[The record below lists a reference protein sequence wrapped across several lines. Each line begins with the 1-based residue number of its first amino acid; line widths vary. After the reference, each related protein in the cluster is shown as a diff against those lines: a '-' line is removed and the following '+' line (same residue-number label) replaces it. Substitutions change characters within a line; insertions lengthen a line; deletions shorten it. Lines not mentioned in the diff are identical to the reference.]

1 MNNKY
6 PQKFYGVEL
15 HKINTEA
22 DALKA
27 LDSFIRNAD
36 DREVE
41 EACKELENVVSRPV
55 RSIIRSLLWKLEYPL
70 DSQEFLRCFDLKY
83 AAA

>member
-1 MNNKY
+1 MNS
-6 PQKFYGVEL
+6 PVVKFFGVEL
-15 HKINTEA
+15 KTIRTEA
-22 DALKA
+22 DALCA
-27 LDSFIRNAD
+27 LDDFIRNAS

-55 RSIIRSLLWKLEYPL
+55 RSIVRSLLWKLEYEL
-70 DSQEFLRCFDLKY
+70 SSQEWLRCFELKY

>member
-1 MNNKY
+1 MNKY
-6 PQKFYGVEL
+6 PTKFYGVEL
-15 HKINTEA
+15 INIRTEA
-22 DALKA
+22 DAVHA
-27 LDSFIRNAD
+27 LDAFIRNAS

-41 EACKELENVVSRPV
+41 DACNELETVVSRPV
-55 RSIIRSLLWKLEYPL
+55 RSIIRNLLWKLEYPL